1 LVVCSLFA
9 LIHAQG
15 LPNCTFSVELC
26 SDCSGQCAYCQGVNS
41 TINNAYYACV
51 PPVLCTGSGGTVI
64 TSCGSVTPGNLTTSA
79 QFNCASF
86 SSVNGSVTMYAA
98 EDVRIYASTT
108 RVDIF
113 AHYAAFVGG
122 TSPSNPP
129 LLGFQYFA
137 FNGGGNPQVNGSF
150 GVENVDGLGA
160 FWTTLIA
167 VEFIPNTADG
177 SFNPNVSQ
185 PINIYNFTQYSV
197 QPCTSNTSGGITTY
211 SIIYTDPNGWIITCR
226 LANAP
231 TKDSNQNP
239 ISPVNAKCDLTFG
252 NYVYLRNDTR
262 LGIFSIFVIAGVST
276 HVSVNPTVRPC
287 GSDTTSYCMVSESSS
302 YAGRFAYVKTLKSG
316 KTVVASGLSVYAAA
330 AGEFSVPGGASS
342 LGGGNNTLTVS
353 SSAFEAAS
361 IVIFSFDRPAPGDI
375 WDPTLEMNTKVALDT
390 PATSSM
396 KKSSGSSVTY
406 SLLLII
412 SSLLLFL
419 F

>member
-1 LVVCSLFA
+1 MFTWEMILGLVF
-9 LIHAQG
+9 
-15 LPNCTFSVELC
+15 
-26 SDCSGQCAYCQGVNS
+26 
-41 TINNAYYACV
+41 
-51 PPVLCTGSGGTVI
+51 
-64 TSCGSVTPGNLTTSA
+64 
-79 QFNCASF
+79 
-86 SSVNGSVTMYAA
+86 
-98 EDVRIYASTT
+98 
-108 RVDIF
+108 
-113 AHYAAFVGG
+113 
-122 TSPSNPP
+122 
-129 LLGFQYFA
+129 
-137 FNGGGNPQVNGSF
+137 
-150 GVENVDGLGA
+150 
-160 FWTTLIA
+160 
-167 VEFIPNTADG
+167 
-177 SFNPNVSQ
+177 
-185 PINIYNFTQYSV
+185 
-197 QPCTSNTSGGITTY
+197 
-211 SIIYTDPNGWIITCR
+211 
-226 LANAP
+226 
-231 TKDSNQNP
+231 
-239 ISPVNAKCDLTFG
+239 
-252 NYVYLRNDTR
+252 
-262 LGIFSIFVIAGVST
+262 FSIFVIAGVST

-396 KKSSGSSVTY
+396 KKSSSSSVTY